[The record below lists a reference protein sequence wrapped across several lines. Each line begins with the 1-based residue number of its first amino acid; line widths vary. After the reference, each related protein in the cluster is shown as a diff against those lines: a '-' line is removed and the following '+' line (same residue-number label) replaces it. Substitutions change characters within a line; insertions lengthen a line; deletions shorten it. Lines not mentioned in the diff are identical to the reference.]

1 MFQRDIRCR
10 HAICVRTGMATSD
23 QRPDSGAEPAPAFA
37 SDSEIELAAR
47 LRRQLESRYLADE
60 MPPIPASKPAG
71 DVR

>member
-1 MFQRDIRCR
+1 
-10 HAICVRTGMATSD
+10 MATSD